1 MSNGS
6 VLRSVRYGPNDMKIF
21 KASGV
26 GTGISI
32 HYKRL
37 GFETNMRIIS
47 PFGDPG
53 NDQGQTTIQKQ

>member
-1 MSNGS
+1 
-6 VLRSVRYGPNDMKIF
+6 MKIF

-47 PFGDPG
+47 PFGNPI